1 MKRTLFAF
9 ITLLIISSGL
19 FAQSKKKS
27 PEYDLKKN
35 VVRWNITPFL
45 LWGNKNLEFGYE
57 RVITPIIKDIVV
69 DKYPGM
75 ENLLKDQTF
84 NTNGVYSIW
93 TAGYRYVIQI
103 GILI

>member
-45 LWGNKNLEFGYE
+45 LWGNKTLNL
-57 RVITPIIKDIVV
+57 VMNVLL
-69 DKYPGM
+69 YP
-75 ENLLKDQTF
+75 LLR
-84 NTNGVYSIW
+84 I
-93 TAGYRYVIQI
+93 
-103 GILI
+103 